1 MPGLDYWTAQLLS
14 LVAGGIITAGTMYL
28 AGFRRVHRGAETR
41 LVPEIDRTPLR
52 QRFGCVLEHYQRLRA
67 WLGRVDRQSAVT
79 TTLVVVMAAAVI
91 YGQIQ
96 ANLFNAHQRECNVE
110 FRSSSLELRKIGN
123 EDRALENQDDGLRN
137 QRDDMESALLEAL
150 ATPPPPIGQRVDE
163 RALLAEFNRAVA
175 GLDVQRD
182 RLYAERAA
190 LEERRRAQPTPE
202 ERC

>member
-79 TTLVVVMAAAVI
+79 TILVVVMAAAVI

-96 ANLFNAHQRECNVE
+96 ANLFTAHQRACNTE

-123 EDRALENQDDGLRN
+123 EDRALETQDDGLRN
-137 QRDDMESALLEAL
+137 RRDDVMSALVEAL
-150 ATPPPPIGQRVDE
+150 ATPPPLGQRVDE
-163 RALLAEFNRAVA
+163 RALLTDYRRAVA
-175 GLDVQRD
+175 ELDVARD
-182 RLYAERAA
+182 RLIGERAA